1 MITLTFHGGT
11 MRIRAT
17 VVAVS
22 GALALS
28 ALAVPAAQADGS
40 SGDTKITKV
49 VVDGDNQV
57 TVAASSTK
65 SIKVSVTATDNSGI
79 ASADEFTLTGP
90 NFGYLSTAKPT
101 CVKVNAT
108 TSTCSA
114 SVLVDPRVGDVF
126 NDEAGTWY
134 VEAWIDAKDGDFIWK
149 EKAASVKVQRASQL
163 TANAAPEPV
172 KKGKTITVTG
182 KLTRANWETH
192 KNAGYAGQPVKLQF
206 RKKSSSTYTTVKTI
220 KTNSAGNLSTTVKA
234 TVDGYFRYSFA
245 GTSTTPA
252 VNAAGDF
259 IDVK

>member
-1 MITLTFHGGT
+1 

-28 ALAVPAAQADGS
+28 ALAVPAAQADS
-40 SGDTKITKV
+40 SLGNTKITKV
-49 VVDGDNQV
+49 VVDGDNTV
-57 TVAASSTK
+57 TVSASSTK
-65 SIKVSVTATDNSGI
+65 SVKVSVTATDNSGI
-79 ASADEFTLTGP
+79 AGAEEFSLIGP
-90 NFGYLSTAKPT
+90 GYGYFSTARPT

-114 SVLVDPRVGDVF
+114 SVLVDPRVGDLL
-126 NDEAGTWY
+126 NANAGTWY
-134 VEAWIDAKDGDFIWK
+134 VDAFVDAKDGDYVWK
-149 EKAASVKVQRASQL
+149 EKAGSFKVQRASQL
-163 TANAAPEPV
+163 SANATPEPV
-172 KKGKTITVTG
+172 KKGRTITVTG
-182 KLTRANWETH
+182 KLSRANWETN
-192 KNAGYAGQPVKLQF
+192 KNAGYASQSVKLQF
-206 RKKSSSTYTTVKTI
+206 RKKGSTTYTTVKTVR
-220 KTNSAGNLSTTVKA
+220 TNSSGNLSTTVKA

>member
-1 MITLTFHGGT
+1 

-28 ALAVPAAQADGS
+28 AVAVPAAQADGGL
-40 SGDTKITKV
+40 GDTKITKV
-49 VVDGDNQV
+49 VVDGDNTV
-57 TVAASSTK
+57 TVGAASTK

-79 ASADEFTLTGP
+79 AGAEEFSLVGP
-90 NFGYLSTAKPT
+90 GYGYLSTGTPT

-114 SVLVDPRVGDVF
+114 SVLVDPRVGDLL
-126 NDEAGTWY
+126 NANAGTWY
-134 VEAWIDAKDGDFIWK
+134 VDAWIDGKDDDFVWK
-149 EKAASVKVQRASQL
+149 EKAGSFKVQRASQL
-163 TANAAPEPV
+163 SANAAPEPV

-182 KLTRANWETH
+182 KLSRANWETH
-192 KNAGYAGQPVKLQF
+192 SYKGYSTQSVKLQF
-206 RKKSSSTYTTVKTI
+206 RKKGSDTYTDVKTVKT
-220 KTNSAGNLSTTVKA
+220 SSTGTLRTTTKA
-234 TVDGYFRYSFA
+234 TVDGYYRFVFA